1 MSPNWLAAREQVHLD
16 PTVTMLNTGSFG
28 PTPIPVYDAANEV
41 RRLMAM
47 GPTNFFTR
55 TLPPLLWEA
64 RTKTANFLGTAPE
77 RFVFTTNVS
86 AAINLIASGL
96 KLDGPGEILM
106 TDHEYGSMVW
116 CWERAAARH
125 GLAVKMFPLPTM
137 PREPGEIVEA
147 AVRAMTPRT
156 KLFFFSHALSPTG
169 MVLPAKEL
177 CFEARKR
184 GILSVVDGAHAPAMI
199 PLNIDDVDADYY
211 AGNCHKWL
219 LAPIGTGFLA
229 VRNWERPIEPLHVSW
244 GYKPDAYPIGEHAAA
259 SGPDAPDSFG
269 STRRTRYLEFEGTKD
284 VSAWLATPAAIAFQ
298 TRLGWDAIRDRHSEL
313 AAYSRAVFEQLGL
326 KLATPADRRLRGS
339 MTACEL
345 PNGVK
350 VAELRHELWKRRIE
364 IPVNERPD
372 RVLLR
377 ISHHFYTSESE
388 IDRLADVLP
397 GLLA

>member
-1 MSPNWLAAREQVHLD
+1 MTTNWSAARSQILLD

-28 PTPIPVYDAANEV
+28 PTPKPVSDAANEV
-41 RRLMAM
+41 RQLLAM
-47 GPTNFFTR
+47 GPTNFFVR

-64 RTKTANFLGTAPE
+64 RTKTAHFLGTVPE

-86 AAINLIASGL
+86 ASINLIAGGL

-116 CWERAAARH
+116 CWERAAARQ
-125 GLAVKMFPLPTM
+125 GLEVKTFPLPTM

-147 AVRAMTPRT
+147 AVRAMTSRT
-156 KLFFFSHALSPTG
+156 KVLFFSHALSPTG

-177 CFEARKR
+177 CAEARRR
-184 GILSVVDGAHAPAMI
+184 GILSIVDGAHAPAMI
-199 PLNIDDVDADYY
+199 PLNIDDVGADYY

-219 LAPIGTGFLA
+219 LAPVSCGFLT
-229 VRNWERPIEPLHVSW
+229 VRDWERPIEPLHVSW

-259 SGPDAPDSFG
+259 CGPDAPDAFG
-269 STRRTRYLEFEGTKD
+269 STQRTRYLEFEGTKD
-284 VSAWLATPAAIAFQ
+284 VSAWLAAPAAIAFQ
-298 TRLGWDAIRDRHSEL
+298 ESLGWDAIRDRHAEL
-313 AAYSRAVFEQLGL
+313 AAYSRGVFEKLGL
-326 KLATPADRRLRGS
+326 KLATPADRRLSGS

-345 PNGVK
+345 PKGVN
-350 VAELRHELWKRRIE
+350 VNALRTKLWEHRIE

-372 RVLLR
+372 RVLMR
-377 ISHHFYTSESE
+377 ISHHFYTMEAE